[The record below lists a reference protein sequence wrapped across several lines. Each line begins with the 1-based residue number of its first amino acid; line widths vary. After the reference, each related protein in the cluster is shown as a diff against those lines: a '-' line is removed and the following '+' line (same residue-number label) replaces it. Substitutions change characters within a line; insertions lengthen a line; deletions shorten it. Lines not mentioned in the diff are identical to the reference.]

1 MQKSPSK
8 HKSGHFSNSS
18 NFPSV
23 FQSMIA
29 RLLLLFVRFL
39 LWYFDLRVRRKVTS
53 SKPKCGLK
61 WWINTHSHT
70 PWRCRNQIRCGV
82 LLSGDL
88 LRIFSWLLLR
98 LSESS
103 QIHLIHPLTHSHTLH
118 GLSKPSPRCTF
129 PPPPA
134 VTLII
139 YRSLIFHSSPLF
151 NVPVPQSPSTLFLIP
166 CSFRLLSSHS
176 PFFYPMTPFFSTSL
190 LSFRA
195 QHASSLTTAAFCFI
209 PLSAVE
215 WNLFYSHLF
224 ITSILLL
231 IPYIHFVPLSV

>member
-1 MQKSPSK
+1 MCASDTHTHTPHHSQVDSVPPRSQLHLFSVKDSWGFMTQKKCRRARQNTSLVTFRTLQTSPPF
-8 HKSGHFSNSS
+8 FSQCSLVRCFS
-18 NFPSV
+18 
-23 FQSMIA
+23 
-29 RLLLLFVRFL
+29 FVRFL
-39 LWYFDLRVRRKVTS
+39 LWYFDLCVRRKVTS

-70 PWRCRNQIRCGV
+70 PWRCHNQIPCGV
-82 LLSGDL
+82 LLYGDL

-118 GLSKPSPRCTF
+118 GLSKPSPWCTF

-139 YRSLIFHSSPLF
+139 YRSLIFHTSPLF

-176 PFFYPMTPFFSTSL
+176 PFFYPMTPFFSTS
-190 LSFRA
+190 
-195 QHASSLTTAAFCFI
+195 
-209 PLSAVE
+209 
-215 WNLFYSHLF
+215 
-224 ITSILLL
+224 
-231 IPYIHFVPLSV
+231 